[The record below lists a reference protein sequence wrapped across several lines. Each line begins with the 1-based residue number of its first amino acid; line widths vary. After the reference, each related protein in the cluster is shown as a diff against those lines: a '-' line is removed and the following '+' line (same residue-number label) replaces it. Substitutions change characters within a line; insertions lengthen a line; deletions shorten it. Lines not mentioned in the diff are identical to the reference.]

1 MSNSPSPP
9 RFSTIGLI
17 GNAANAQLAA
27 TLAPLV
33 AYLDRRGCRVLLDE
47 RCEAA
52 SPEPKIPLMAR
63 SELARQ
69 AELIIVIGGDGTFLD
84 AARAVGP
91 QQVPLVGI
99 NLGRLG
105 FMVDIPPAQLELA
118 LDAILAGDYQT
129 DQRFLLEGSAL
140 RGKTVLHR
148 ETALNDVVINKHH
161 VARLIDFDTYI
172 DGHYVNNHRADGLI
186 VATPTGSTAYALSGG
201 GPVMHPQLHAIVL
214 VPICPHAL
222 ADRPLVV
229 GDSAQIE
236 IRIAARNT
244 NPVQVTWDGQ
254 NSVELR
260 NGDTVRIRRSDF
272 ALTLIHPTNH
282 DYFRILRSKLRWGS
296 QPIP

>member
-1 MSNSPSPP
+1 MTTASAAPN
-9 RFSTIGLI
+9 FATIGLI
-17 GNAANAQLAA
+17 GNAASPQLAA

-33 AYLDRRGCRVLLDE
+33 TYLQRRGRRVLLDE
-47 RCEAA
+47 RCATA
-52 SPEPKIPLMAR
+52 SPDPTIVLMAR
-63 SELARQ
+63 EEMAKQSD
-69 AELIIVIGGDGTFLD
+69 LIVVIGGDGTFLG
-84 AARAVGP
+84 AARAVGA
-91 QQVPLVGI
+91 QHVPLVGI

-118 LDAILAGDYQT
+118 LDAILSGDYQT
-129 DQRFLLEGSAL
+129 DQRFLLEGTAM
-140 RGKTVLHR
+140 RENAVLHR
-148 ETALNDVVINKHH
+148 ETALNDIVINKHH

-172 DGHYVNNHRADGLI
+172 DEHYVNNHRADGLI

-229 GDSAQIE
+229 DDSARIE
-236 IRIAARNT
+236 IRIAPRNT

-254 NSVELR
+254 KSFELR
-260 NGDTVRIRRSDF
+260 NGDCVRIRRSDHP
-272 ALTLIHPTNH
+272 LTLIHPANH
-282 DYFRILRSKLRWGS
+282 DYFRILRGKLRWGS

>member
-1 MSNSPSPP
+1 MPKSPP
-9 RFSTIGLI
+9 RFATIGLI
-17 GNAANAQLAA
+17 GNPANAQLAA

-33 AYLDRRGCRVLLDE
+33 AYLLRRGCRILLDE
-47 RCEAA
+47 RCQAA
-52 SPEPKIPLMAR
+52 SPDPTL
-63 SELARQ
+63 SLLARGEIARQ
-69 AELIIVIGGDGTFLD
+69 VELVIVIGGDGTFLD

-91 QQVPLVGI
+91 EQVPLVGI

-105 FMVDIPPAQLELA
+105 FMVDIPPAQMELA
-118 LDAILAGDYQT
+118 LDTILAGDYQT
-129 DQRFLLEGSAL
+129 DQRFLLEGTAL
-140 RGKTVLHR
+140 REDTVLHR
-148 ETALNDVVINKHH
+148 DTALNDVVINKHH
-161 VARLIDFDTYI
+161 VARMIEFDTYI

-201 GPVMHPQLHAIVL
+201 GPVMHPQLQAITL

-229 GDSAQIE
+229 NAAAEIE

-254 NSVELR
+254 SSVELR
-260 NGDTVRIRRSDF
+260 NGDRVRIRRSDV
-272 ALTLIHPTNH
+272 ALTLIHPSNH

>member
-1 MSNSPSPP
+1 MPASAVTP
-9 RFSTIGLI
+9 RFATVGLI
-17 GNAANAQLAA
+17 GNAANVQLAA

-33 AYLDRRGCRVLLDE
+33 AYLQRRGRRVLLDE
-47 RCEAA
+47 RCATA
-52 SPEPKIPLMAR
+52 SPDPAIALMAR
-63 SELARQ
+63 EDMAQQ
-69 AELIIVIGGDGTFLD
+69 ADLIIVMGGDGTFLG
-84 AARAVGP
+84 AARAVGAR
-91 QQVPLVGI
+91 QVPLVGI

-129 DQRFLLEGSAL
+129 DQRFLLEGTAL
-140 RGKTVLHR
+140 RGDGVLHR
-148 ETALNDVVINKHH
+148 ATALNDVVINKHH

-201 GPVMHPQLHAIVL
+201 GPIMHPQLHAIVL

-229 GDSAQIE
+229 DDSARIE
-236 IRIAARNT
+236 IRIAPRNT

-254 NSVELR
+254 NSLELR
-260 NGDTVRIRRSDF
+260 NGDRVCIRRS
-272 ALTLIHPTNH
+272 AHPLTLIHPANH
-282 DYFRILRSKLRWGS
+282 DYFRILRGKLRWGS

>member
-1 MSNSPSPP
+1 MPKSPP
-9 RFSTIGLI
+9 RFVTIGLI
-17 GNAANAQLAA
+17 GNPANAQLAA

-33 AYLDRRGCRVLLDE
+33 AYLLRRGCRILLDE
-47 RCEAA
+47 RCQTA
-52 SPEPKIPLMAR
+52 SPDPTLLLLAR
-63 SELARQ
+63 SDIARQ
-69 AELIIVIGGDGTFLD
+69 VDLVIVIGGDGTFLD

-91 QQVPLVGI
+91 GQVPLVGI

-105 FMVDIPPAQLELA
+105 FMVDIPPAQMELA
-118 LDAILAGDYQT
+118 LDTILAGDYQT
-129 DQRFLLEGSAL
+129 DQRFLLEGTAL
-140 RGKTVLHR
+140 REDTVLHQH
-148 ETALNDVVINKHH
+148 TALNDVVINKHH
-161 VARLIDFDTYI
+161 VARMIEFDTYI
-172 DGHYVNNHRADGLI
+172 DGRYVNNHRADGLI

-201 GPVMHPQLHAIVL
+201 GPVMHPQLQAITL

-229 GDSAQIE
+229 DAAVEIE

-260 NGDTVRIRRSDF
+260 NGDRVRIRRSDF
-272 ALTLIHPTNH
+272 ALTLIHPSNH